1 MGKCILS
8 SVFVMLLMVMGS
20 SAVGLDAKK
29 DSGGELPDL
38 MRVYIADRG
47 ALDRKYTLRYSEEY
61 YDRMWQL
68 AGAWK
73 ERLDGIDY
81 EGMGLSDKIDY
92 HLFRNHLEKRQ
103 FDLQLAREGTGEVI
117 EVIDFA
123 GSLKNFI
130 RDRRRGNSPNSRAVA
145 DAFHEAG
152 MEVKKRI
159 DKIDSKD
166 KFKTWQQASRASDVV
181 DDLRENLEWAFDFY
195 DLYHPDFSWWVAAPW
210 EKLSDK
216 LTNYATALKGHYDES
231 VDTDDGSGIFG
242 RPLGAEALEREIHSE
257 MIPYTAREL
266 IEMARREF
274 EWCQEQLSAS
284 AAKLGYEDYMDAI
297 EYVKTTSVAPGEQ
310 PALIN
315 YFAEEAIEFLEERNL
330 LTVPELAKET
340 WRMRMLSP
348 EMQRIA
354 PFFLGGEQVQ
364 VAFPTSTMEHDLKM
378 MSLRGNNPHFSRA
391 VVHHE
396 LIPGHHLQQFM
407 NSRYQTHRR
416 PFMTP
421 FWIEG
426 WALYWEMLLWEKDF
440 ARNAEDEI
448 GMLFWRIHRNAR
460 IIFSLKYHLGE
471 MSPQECIDFLVEK
484 VGHERANAEAEVRRS
499 FEGAWGPL
507 YQISYMVGG
516 LQMMALREEL
526 VESGRMEEKT
536 FHDRI
541 LRENGMPIELL
552 RALLLEK
559 PPERDFESSWKFIE
573 LLNR

>member
-1 MGKCILS
+1 MAKYVWR
-8 SVFVMLLMVMGS
+8 SVIVVIVMVIGS
-20 SAVGLDAKK
+20 PSVGLG
-29 DSGGELPDL
+29 SEMGRGGELPDL
-38 MRVYIADRG
+38 MRAYIADRG
-47 ALDRKYTLRYSEEY
+47 ALDRKYNLKYSDEY
-61 YDRMWQL
+61 YDRMLKL
-68 AGAWK
+68 AGDWK
-73 ERLDGIDY
+73 ERLDGLDY
-81 EGMGLSDKIDY
+81 EGMGLSDQIDY
-92 HLFRNHLEKRQ
+92 QLFRNHLEKRK
-103 FDLQLAREGTGEVI
+103 FDLRLEREQTAEVI

-123 GSLKNFI
+123 GPLKDFI
-130 RDRRRGNSPNSRAVA
+130 RERRRGDSPDSRAVA

-152 MEVKKRI
+152 MEVKKRMDNI
-159 DKIDSKD
+159 EAKD
-166 KFKTWQQASRASDVV
+166 KFKTWQHASRASEVV
-181 DDLRENLEWAFDFY
+181 DDLRDNMKWAFDFY

-210 EKLSDK
+210 ESLSGKLE
-216 LTNYATALKGHYDES
+216 NYSAALKEHYEVE
-231 VDTDDGSGIFG
+231 VDGDDGSGIFG
-242 RPLGAEALEREIHSE
+242 RPLGREALEREIQSE
-257 MIPYTAREL
+257 MIPYTAGEL
-266 IEMARREF
+266 IELARREF
-274 EWCQEQLSAS
+274 EWCQEQLSRS
-284 AAKLGYEDYMDAI
+284 AAKLGFDDYMDAI
-297 EYVKTTSVAPGEQ
+297 EYVKTTSVPPGEQ
-310 PALIN
+310 PELIN
-315 YFAEEAIEFLEERNL
+315 YFAEEAIEFLEERDL
-330 LTVPELAKET
+330 LTIPDLAKET

-348 EMQRIA
+348 EMQRFA

-364 VAFPTSTMEHDLKM
+364 VAYPASTMDHDLKL

-407 NSRYQTHRR
+407 NSRYNTHRR

-440 ARNAEDEI
+440 ARSAEDEI

-526 VESGRMEEKT
+526 VESGRMDEKT

-541 LRENGMPIELL
+541 LLENGMPIELL
-552 RALLLEK
+552 RALLLEES
-559 PPERDFESSWKFIE
+559 PERDFESSWRFIE
-573 LLNR
+573 VLDR